1 MGQPYQRGRTSI
13 MLASL
18 CSLLGVVSSARK
30 TSTEAV
36 RAYT

>member
-1 MGQPYQRGRTSI
+1 MGQPYQRGRTGI
-13 MLASL
+13 MLASP
-18 CSLLGVVSSARK
+18 LGVVSSARK